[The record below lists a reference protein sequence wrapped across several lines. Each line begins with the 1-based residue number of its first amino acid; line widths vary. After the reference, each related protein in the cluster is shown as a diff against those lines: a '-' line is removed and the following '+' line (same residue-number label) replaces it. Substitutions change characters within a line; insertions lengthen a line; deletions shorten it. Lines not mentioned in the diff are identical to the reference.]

1 MILLTIYPSEKIN
14 LVDSIDF
21 NFNNQGLN
29 FSLKNQFKCTLP

>member
-21 NFNNQGLN
+21 NFHNQGLN
-29 FSLKNQFKCTLP
+29 FSLKNQLKWTLP